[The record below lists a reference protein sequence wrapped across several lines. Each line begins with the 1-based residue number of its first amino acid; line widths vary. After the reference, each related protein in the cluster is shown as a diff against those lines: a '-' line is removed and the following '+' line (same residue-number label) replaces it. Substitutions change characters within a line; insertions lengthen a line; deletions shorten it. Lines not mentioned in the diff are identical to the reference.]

1 MVVVNQARLKNH
13 ILKLATFRDVRDEG
27 VTRYAFTP
35 EYEEA
40 SKYVEELMKD
50 AGLAVHRDALGNLI
64 GKKRGSG
71 EMKVK
76 IITGSHIDT
85 VRQGGMFDGTLGVLG
100 AIEAVKTL
108 EESGIM
114 LDKDVEVCAFVDE
127 EVSALGSRA
136 YAGVELPDRFLRRLE
151 EKGYTLEEFES
162 CRQELKEDDC
172 FLELHIE
179 QGRVLEEHGM
189 QIGEVDSILA
199 SVNYEGTAY
208 GRADHA
214 GATPMTLRKDA
225 FMQLADFAERF
236 RELVLAEEG
245 TVGTIGNVVVT
256 PGIRNVIPG
265 RVSFVMEIRTPDESA
280 IPRIEKVLRK
290 EFGKEQVCFERTAY
304 YKSAIMADEMSLVI
318 QEVSEML
325 GLRHERIHS
334 GAGHDTQSFAD
345 KVKAGMI
352 FVPSVDGIS
361 HSAAEMTSWEDCS
374 NGANVLANTIIKLG
388 QKRYKGNGGK
398 E

>member
-1 MVVVNQARLKNH
+1 
-13 ILKLATFRDVRDEG
+13 
-27 VTRYAFTP
+27 
-35 EYEEA
+35 
-40 SKYVEELMKD
+40 
-50 AGLAVHRDALGNLI
+50 
-64 GKKRGSG
+64 
-71 EMKVK
+71 
-76 IITGSHIDT
+76 
-85 VRQGGMFDGTLGVLG
+85 
-100 AIEAVKTL
+100 
-108 EESGIM
+108 
-114 LDKDVEVCAFVDE
+114 
-127 EVSALGSRA
+127 
-136 YAGVELPDRFLRRLE
+136 
-151 EKGYTLEEFES
+151 
-162 CRQELKEDDC
+162 
-172 FLELHIE
+172 
-179 QGRVLEEHGM
+179 M

>member
-13 ILKLATFRDVRDEG
+13 ILQLASFRDVRDEG
-27 VTRYAFTP
+27 ITRYAFTP
-35 EYEEA
+35 EYEAA
-40 SKYVEELMKD
+40 SKYVGELMKD
-50 AGLAVHRDALGNLI
+50 AGLNVRRDALGNVI
-64 GKKRGSG
+64 GEKKGSG
-71 EMKVK
+71 EMKGK

-108 EESGIM
+108 GESGVT
-114 LDKDVEVCAFVDE
+114 LDKDIEVCAFVDE

-136 YAGVELPDRFLRRLE
+136 YTGTELPERFLKRLE
-151 EKGYTLEEFES
+151 EKGYTLESFES
-162 CRQELKEDDC
+162 CRQELQEEDC

-189 QIGEVDSILA
+189 QIGEVNSILA

-214 GATPMTLRKDA
+214 GATPMAIRKDA
-225 FMQLADFAERF
+225 FMQIADFAERF

-290 EFGKEQVCFERTAY
+290 EFGKEQICFERTAY
-304 YKSAIMADEMSLVI
+304 YKSAIMAEEMRQAI
-318 QEVSEML
+318 REVSEKL
-325 GLRHERIHS
+325 GLRHEKIYS

-345 KVKAGMI
+345 KVKSGMI

-361 HSAAEMTSWEDCS
+361 HSPAEMTSWEDCS
-374 NGANVLANTIIKLG
+374 NGANVLANTMIRIGKKKYTG
-388 QKRYKGNGGK
+388 DGGK
-398 E
+398 Q